1 MTCHHLKINSEFLH
15 DIIYDRKQ
23 FEIRKNDR
31 NYQVG
36 DRVRVSDGE
45 YYADLLIKYVTD
57 YAQRKGYVVF
67 GFAHLGGGLVNPD
80 RVKNHEQKQQVRSQP
95 KSKGTQKD
103 NRLGSLRPRARIQVS
118 SYSLLQPP
126 PLEL

>member
-1 MTCHHLKINSEFLH
+1 MTYLHLKINSKFLH
-15 DIIYDRKQ
+15 VIIYDRKQ

-57 YAQRKGYVVF
+57 YAQRKDYVVF
-67 GFAHLGGGLVNPD
+67 GFVHLGGGMVN
-80 RVKNHEQKQQVRSQP
+80 S
-95 KSKGTQKD
+95 
-103 NRLGSLRPRARIQVS
+103 NRIKAYEPQH
-118 SYSLLQPP
+118 
-126 PLEL
+126 

>member
-1 MTCHHLKINSEFLH
+1 MAFHQLKIQPEFLH

-67 GFAHLGGGLVNPD
+67 GFAHLGGGLVD
-80 RVKNHEQKQQVRSQP
+80 SRRTKSHEP
-95 KSKGTQKD
+95 K
-103 NRLGSLRPRARIQVS
+103 R
-118 SYSLLQPP
+118 
-126 PLEL
+126 